1 MIDKININPIRD
13 QVEGPSSGQA
23 NRSKRAPNGQA
34 DATLQINFDR
44 LIEQAN
50 KIPAEDAVA
59 VQKARQ
65 LLESGQLDT
74 PANIKEA
81 AENIIKFGV

>member
-1 MIDKININPIRD
+1 MIDKININQIRD
-13 QVEGPSSGQA
+13 QVDGPSAGQA
-23 NRSKRAPNGQA
+23 NRPKPAKNEQA

-50 KIPAEDAVA
+50 KLPTDDTDA

-65 LLESGQLDT
+65 LLQSGQLDN
-74 PANIKEA
+74 PSNIKEA
-81 AENIIKFGV
+81 AENILKFGV

>member
-13 QVEGPSSGQA
+13 QVDGPAAGQSG
-23 NRSKRAPNGQA
+23 RPKPSPNAQA
-34 DATLQINFDR
+34 DATLQINFDH

-50 KIPAEDAVA
+50 KIPTDDTNA

-65 LLESGQLDT
+65 LLQSGQLDN
-74 PANIKEA
+74 PSNIKEA
-81 AENIIKFGV
+81 AENILKFGV

>member
-13 QVEGPSSGQA
+13 QVDGPPAGQSG
-23 NRSKRAPNGQA
+23 RAKQLPNAQA

-50 KIPAEDAVA
+50 KIPAEDTDA

-65 LLESGQLDT
+65 LLQSGQLDT

-81 AENIIKFGV
+81 AENILKFGV